1 MRSTGPGEIKC
12 SVSRRIAMK
21 LTGSMKMV
29 VEKTVVESFT
39 VLFVQR
45 EFRLAFVFFHIVVRY
60 P

>member
-1 MRSTGPGEIKC
+1 
-12 SVSRRIAMK
+12 MK

-29 VEKTVVESFT
+29 VEKTVVERFT